1 MYTIP
6 VNNIYIYMSLGH
18 AAFSHISAFKSL
30 FYEVLPRFCLNH
42 THLLPQPSLLDPSF
56 YLLSIFQYLKF
67 LFMYVTYLFLSPTP
81 ML

>member
-42 THLLPQPSLLDPSF
+42 THLQVPLPDHLLKP
-56 YLLSIFQYLKF
+56 QLKEMF
-67 LFMYVTYLFLSPTP
+67 CDDHR
-81 ML
+81 